1 MCHMAYLKTFPNYKN
16 NLTKAMKKMQA
27 GEKSLSPLNCRGA
40 WCSDP
45 LFEQT

>member
-1 MCHMAYLKTFPNYKN
+1 MCHIAYLKTFPNYKN

-27 GEKSLSPLNCRGA
+27 GEKSLLSPLLWRGA

-45 LFEQT
+45 LSK